1 MLIISCITMAFFV
14 LLGVVFSCGK
24 GGSLI
29 AGYNMSSPQEKEK
42 YDEKT
47 LCRAMGRLMFAFAAC
62 AGVMALSA
70 VFDHMAF
77 LWIGLVLLVIA
88 AVSGVIYMNTS
99 KKVKRK

>member
-1 MLIISCITMAFFV
+1 MLMISCITMAVFV
-14 LLGVVFSCGK
+14 LLGVTFSCGK

-29 AGYNMSSPQEKEK
+29 AGYNTSPPQEKEK
-42 YDEKT
+42 YDERA
-47 LCRAMGRLMFAFAAC
+47 LCRAMGRLMFALAAC

-77 LWIGLVLLVIA
+77 LWIGLALLVIV
-88 AVSGVIYMNTS
+88 AVSGAIYMNTS

>member
-1 MLIISCITMAFFV
+1 MLMICSISMAFFV
-14 LLGVVFSCGK
+14 LLGVIFSCGK

-29 AGYNMSSPQEKEK
+29 AGYNTSSPEERAK
-42 YDEKT
+42 YDEKA

-62 AGVMALSA
+62 TAVVALSG
-70 VFDHMAF
+70 VFDHIAF
-77 LWIGLVLLVIA
+77 LWAGIVLYVIM